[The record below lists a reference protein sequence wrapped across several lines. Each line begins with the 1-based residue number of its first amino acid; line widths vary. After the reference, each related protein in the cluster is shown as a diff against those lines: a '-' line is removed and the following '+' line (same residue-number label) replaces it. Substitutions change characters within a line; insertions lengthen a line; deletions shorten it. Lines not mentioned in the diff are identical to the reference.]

1 MTMTEARK
9 ASAGSGAEW
18 LLAGFSLLRRSP
30 LGLGVLGAI
39 FGLLSAVPML
49 FAESNIGMFFALQV
63 LLVLLGP
70 VLMGGFIHAVHEV
83 ESGRQ
88 AQPGHLLQGFREG
101 KALRLVALLLP
112 QVALGIVAVLLLVVM
127 VGPAQLQEAI
137 AVLEQVEGQANPDPA
152 LFQELPVGA
161 FLLWLLTVFVL
172 GVVTYFF
179 TFVATPQIMLENRG
193 AFASM
198 KRSFRACVRNIP
210 AMLVFF
216 VLLIIIAFLVSL
228 GAQLVAI
235 IARVAAGPTAMQF
248 VSQLLLMAVLLP
260 VMMGATYRAWKQLL
274 PGDGTGTAAA
284 APPPSGIEV

>member
-1 MTMTEARK
+1 MTEARK

-30 LGLGVLGAI
+30 LGLGLLGAI

-49 FAESNIGMFFALQV
+49 FAESNMGVFFALQ
-63 LLVLLGP
+63 LLMVLLGP

-83 ESGRQ
+83 ESGRR
-88 AQPGHLLQGFREG
+88 ALPGHLLQGFREG

-112 QVALGIVAVLLLVVM
+112 QVAVGIIAVLLLLAM

-137 AVLEQVEGQANPDPA
+137 AVLEQIEGQSNPDPA
-152 LFQELPVGA
+152 LFEQLPVGA
-161 FLLWLLTVFVL
+161 FLLWVLAVLVL
-172 GVVTYFF
+172 GVVAYFF
-179 TFVATPQIMLENRG
+179 TFVATPQIMLENRE

-198 KRSFRACVRNIP
+198 KRSFRACVRNVP
-210 AMLVFF
+210 AMIVFF

-235 IARVAAGPTAMQF
+235 IARVAAGPMAMQI

-260 VMMGATYRAWKQLL
+260 VMMGATYRAWRQLL
-274 PGDGTGTAAA
+274 APDASAAVA
-284 APPPSGIEV
+284 ASPPSGFEA